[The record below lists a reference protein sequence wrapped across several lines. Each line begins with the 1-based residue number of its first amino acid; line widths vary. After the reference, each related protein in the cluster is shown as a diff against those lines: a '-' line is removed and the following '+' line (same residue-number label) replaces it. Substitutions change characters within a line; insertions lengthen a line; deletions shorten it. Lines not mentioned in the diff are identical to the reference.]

1 MFKVKYKDTRTTGID
16 KIFHYEVNEK
26 NFLRWIL
33 RIDLITQISEFAKTY
48 PNKINKF

>member
-1 MFKVKYKDTRTTGID
+1 MFKVKYEDTRATGID

-26 NFLRWIL
+26 NFLR
-33 RIDLITQISEFAKTY
+33 IDLLTQISEFAKTY

>member
-33 RIDLITQISEFAKTY
+33 RIDLLNIRKYRNLPRLIRIK
-48 PNKINKF
+48 